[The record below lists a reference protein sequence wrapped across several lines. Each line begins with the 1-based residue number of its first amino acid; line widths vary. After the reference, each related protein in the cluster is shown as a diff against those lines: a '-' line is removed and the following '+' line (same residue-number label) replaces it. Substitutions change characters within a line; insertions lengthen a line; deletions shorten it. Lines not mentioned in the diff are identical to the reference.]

1 MTAVQPDTVHALADS
16 IFLFGR
22 TLRAALTRSE
32 PDLLPNA
39 LAGVLFLLARTG
51 QCRPSVL
58 AAEMHLGQSSLSR
71 HIGEL
76 VDRGFIRRD
85 PDPDD
90 KRAHLVT
97 CSPEGLDMLAA
108 IRARRTERLA
118 AQLDDWSEAQV
129 ADALDVVA
137 RLDAALSPIAA
148 ADAATTTDL
157 QRTCS

>member
-51 QCRPSVL
+51 QCRPSAL
-58 AAEMHLGQSSLSR
+58 AAEMHVGQSSLSR

-76 VDRGFIRRD
+76 VDRGFIDRHS
-85 PDPDD
+85 DPDD
-90 KRAHLVT
+90 KRAHLVS

-118 AQLDDWSEAQV
+118 TQLDDWSEAQV
-129 ADALDVVA
+129 ADALEVIA

-148 ADAATTTDL
+148 NDAATTTNV
-157 QRTCS
+157 QRNCS

>member
-1 MTAVQPDTVHALADS
+1 MTAVRAGTVHALADA

-22 TLRAALTRSE
+22 TLRAALTGSE

-39 LAGVLFLLARTG
+39 LAAVLFLLARTG
-51 QCRPSVL
+51 QCRPSEL
-58 AAEMHLGQSSLSR
+58 AAEMHVGQSSLSR

-76 VDRGFIRRD
+76 VDRGFVDRH

-90 KRAHLVT
+90 KRAHFVS
-97 CSPEGLDMLAA
+97 CSSAGLDMLAA

-118 AQLDDWSEAQV
+118 AQLGDWSEAQV
-129 ADALDVVA
+129 ADALDVLD
-137 RLDAALSPIAA
+137 RLDAALRPIAA
-148 ADAATTTDL
+148 TDAATTIDV